1 MLKRERKKQMFEN
14 VKRSFFK
21 TGMRKSA
28 AILLSIAMIITMFPM
43 TAMAEP
49 AQTVTIQITD
59 SAGETKTL
67 ATWTYD
73 STNYTYKDNAT
84 GEELSFV
91 KDFTGD
97 NLKGTVNGESYDFT
111 DLGALVY
118 TGANKKPD
126 CRVLAVATKG
136 MLIEDVYNYAGALL
150 DASKGTTVLKSDDVK
165 LKMTTSSDG
174 SGGTNAYTYDE
185 YWGATK
191 YYYPAWY
198 ADATVNENGQ
208 IGNYGKV
215 SEANQEGG
223 RVVPSVLAIKGYHN
237 AIGAGGTKGIEEMID
252 IADDLNS
259 PRCLQG
265 QQKGGADYTVDANMG
280 YNSWNSITYVSF
292 KLDKTFAEAGLTEDG
307 NGDGSSEGDTSADD
321 YDWTSTV
328 WAGGLDFSWYDESDV
343 KTEYHIT
350 TPAQWEAIAWICSEH
365 LADLSDYKTNTNG
378 NVTAVKGT
386 IPTQQNEF
394 KGVQFYLDNDIDM
407 GGKEN
412 NGTWSGPNYYPI
424 GSAVSDDKE
433 AGSRKNFFS
442 SFYGSF
448 DGQGHIVK
456 NVYCVRNATMNEST
470 MTTKGSTATALFGR
484 IGAEDDASEFPAANI
499 TIENIAV
506 SGYIEGYRSTGGVV
520 GKTLHVANGY
530 TITVK
535 NCINFAEVKS
545 YNGAK
550 GTGGVIGTAWNKAVV
565 ENCANFGKVT
575 GGYSAANVAGVSGA
589 NESTLSNSY
598 NVGTVTNTVNAAN
611 SAAVA
616 LNQAT
621 ADVTNCYALE
631 GSASGYTD
639 SIVNGNT
646 LVSGGWMKADDM
658 KTAAFAETLSGDN
671 AGSWVVLGN
680 GIRSVSDEVEE
691 LIGSYPVPKTFTTG
705 KAVAASVTVTG
716 HDTITSLTYD
726 AIKTAADTAG
736 ESTKSWHKNMEGAT
750 DNNITAKFV
759 KVSDLL
765 GTPDCSFS
773 FVGDNKTAVIGADDA
788 YIYFTED
795 GELSSAKDG
804 SIGAYWVTGITTI
817 GLVDEHSYEDGTC
830 SNCGANEAVNAVD
843 TDWYNT
849 EAKTFNITTAAQLRG
864 LAAIVNGTA
873 DGITKDN
880 FANKTVT
887 LGENIDISGSEWT
900 PVGDATNAFA
910 GTFDGQGKIIS
921 GLSIT
926 SGAGGYKGLFGN
938 NTGSVKDFTIS
949 GSIGSA
955 DAYLTSG
962 FDNIG
967 GAVGYNNGTVSGVT
981 GNVKVYV
988 KTNAIYA
995 VGGIVG
1001 RNGNNGIITKCI
1013 NKADIEGTKN
1023 VGGIVGNNYNT
1034 VSMCVNTGN
1043 ITSNGGQEKNFIGGI
1058 VGLSGDKKK
1067 TYTSTI
1073 TSCYS
1078 TGNITNTAGKGI
1090 GGIAG
1095 MGDGATTI
1103 TNCYAIGAVSGY
1115 GYVNPT
1121 IGQIEGVAS
1130 YNYCLDTRLTQYDP
1144 DGIYAIPSAKKE
1156 GNEAKTA
1163 TEMKGAEFVAL
1174 LNEKAP
1180 VSGIW
1185 KASSAEKND
1194 GYPILYFETGDEE
1207 LVQAALVA
1215 DKDSVDQNGTVTLKL
1230 QLSATESKAI
1240 SSFEASFTYDETMFT
1255 AVSAVAEDLG
1265 DGVDVKAT
1273 IKGLGNAAENK
1284 VSFMNY
1290 SGNIGTEPV
1299 TIATLTFTAGLKTGD
1314 AEFKVTNAVI
1324 GYNETVTGTN
1334 ADSLKNATVNVTEV
1348 KETGIADDLT
1358 WVPEN
1363 YKFITYTT
1371 AAKAN
1376 YAYDGNLMY
1385 YSEKLSKDGKYV
1397 YLYITADDVD
1407 ADGAET
1413 KIAAASEGTCTSVAG
1428 DGDVNNDGTVSIID
1442 AQIASDLSNSL
1453 FKSGF
1458 DPCTML
1464 MRFEADVNGDM
1475 DVDAGDA
1482 RAIQYYIHYGTFE
1495 VPAE

>member
-1 MLKRERKKQMFEN
+1 MIIRMILALKFLYREDKNMKKSIKRRLSIFLCLAMAVTQLSGIAFASSEN
-14 VKRSFFK
+14 VQTLIFSDGAAQVTSGGVYKLTSDAAGTISVNTTESVTLVGGYDLDKNLSETDNSYKFSALTIDCSK
-21 TGMRKSA
+21 QSGVNLKLENMGITGPADNVKS
-28 AILLSIAMIITMFPM
+28 II
-43 TAMAEP
+43 
-49 AQTVTIQITD
+49 
-59 SAGETKTL
+59 
-67 ATWTYD
+67 
-73 STNYTYKDNAT
+73 
-84 GEELSFV
+84 
-91 KDFTGD
+91 DFTGKNNVLTLSGI
-97 NLKGTVNGESYDFT
+97 NLIEHQPSGYSTSKAAIHVGSDSALKINGSGVLYLYKSSAGSGIGGNPAEMNGDITFGDSASKDFRIFAKGTKQGALIGAGADAKSDTAIPGNITFENGIYNLMSTSRGACIGGSAGAGGASSGTNVYFNGGSININVDYTGSAVGGGGYDSGNDSSGGKAYFDGASVRMYVDKNVANASQTGYSGAPLSTGINDAAMTAERLNSSDAKVYKCIFDTSKLKTKADSFTVTVDGKDFYKGGLHDYKYINESLEKDEQISSSPTPLNWVASEDKNLYFYLTGEDHTIKVNGEEFT
-111 DLGALVY
+111 AKFNSES
-118 TGANKKPD
+118 ASN
-126 CRVLAVATKG
+126 AAT
-136 MLIEDVYNYAGALL
+136 Y
-150 DASKGTTVLKSDDVK
+150 
-165 LKMTTSSDG
+165 TTSGVFDV
-174 SGGTNAYTYDE
+174 T
-185 YWGATK
+185 
-191 YYYPAWY
+191 
-198 ADATVNENGQ
+198 
-208 IGNYGKV
+208 
-215 SEANQEGG
+215 
-223 RVVPSVLAIKGYHN
+223 
-237 AIGAGGTKGIEEMID
+237 
-252 IADDLNS
+252 
-259 PRCLQG
+259 
-265 QQKGGADYTVDANMG
+265 
-280 YNSWNSITYVSF
+280 
-292 KLDKTFAEAGLTEDG
+292 
-307 NGDGSSEGDTSADD
+307 SSEEG
-321 YDWTSTV
+321 STV
-328 WAGGLDFSWYDESDV
+328 S
-343 KTEYHIT
+343 
-350 TPAQWEAIAWICSEH
+350 
-365 LADLSDYKTNTNG
+365 
-378 NVTAVKGT
+378 
-386 IPTQQNEF
+386 
-394 KGVQFYLDNDIDM
+394 
-407 GGKEN
+407 
-412 NGTWSGPNYYPI
+412 
-424 GSAVSDDKE
+424 
-433 AGSRKNFFS
+433 
-442 SFYGSF
+442 
-448 DGQGHIVK
+448 
-456 NVYCVRNATMNEST
+456 
-470 MTTKGSTATALFGR
+470 
-484 IGAEDDASEFPAANI
+484 
-499 TIENIAV
+499 
-506 SGYIEGYRSTGGVV
+506 
-520 GKTLHVANGY
+520 
-530 TITVK
+530 
-535 NCINFAEVKS
+535 
-545 YNGAK
+545 
-550 GTGGVIGTAWNKAVV
+550 
-565 ENCANFGKVT
+565 
-575 GGYSAANVAGVSGA
+575 
-589 NESTLSNSY
+589 
-598 NVGTVTNTVNAAN
+598 
-611 SAAVA
+611 
-616 LNQAT
+616 
-621 ADVTNCYALE
+621 
-631 GSASGYTD
+631 
-639 SIVNGNT
+639 
-646 LVSGGWMKADDM
+646 
-658 KTAAFAETLSGDN
+658 
-671 AGSWVVLGN
+671 
-680 GIRSVSDEVEE
+680 
-691 LIGSYPVPKTFTTG
+691 
-705 KAVAASVTVTG
+705 SVTVTG

-726 AIKTAADTAG
+726 AIKKAADTAG

-773 FVGDNKTAVIGADDA
+773 FVGDNKTAVIGANDA

-830 SNCGANEAVNAVD
+830 SNCGVNEPVNAVN

-849 EAKTFNITTAAQLRG
+849 DAKTFNITTAAQLRG

-938 NTGSVKDFTIS
+938 NTGIVKDFTIS

-1207 LVQAALVA
+1207 LVQAALVV

-1255 AVSAVAEDLG
+1255 AVSAVAEDFG

-1299 TIATLTFTAGLKTGD
+1299 TVATLTFTAGLKTGD